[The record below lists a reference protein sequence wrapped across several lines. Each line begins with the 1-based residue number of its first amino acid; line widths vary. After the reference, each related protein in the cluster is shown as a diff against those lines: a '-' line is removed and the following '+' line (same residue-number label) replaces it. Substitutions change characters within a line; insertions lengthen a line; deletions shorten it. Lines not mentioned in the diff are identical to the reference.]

1 MAVKYRGRTQKMW
14 MQTPTRM
21 NDCLSNLEAISLYSL
36 PYNILI
42 SSFLTCNEWFKFH
55 EIVGRI
61 KGEEVH
67 EVETPPAWPASFSF
81 PSPFAWEW
89 ASWWIIGCWYIFVF
103 PVPGTRVLRKYVIE
117 GRGSELISK
126 RYCIVMLA
134 VSILNPRIT
143 AVLSQWA
150 EAVLM

>member
-14 MQTPTRM
+14 MQTPTGM

-36 PYNILI
+36 PYTILI

-67 EVETPPAWPASFSF
+67 EVETPLHGQL
-81 PSPFAWEW
+81 PSLFLLHLHE
-89 ASWWIIGCWYIFVF
+89 
-103 PVPGTRVLRKYVIE
+103 
-117 GRGSELISK
+117 SEQADGL
-126 RYCIVMLA
+126 
-134 VSILNPRIT
+134 
-143 AVLSQWA
+143 
-150 EAVLM
+150 